1 MSLSAAYKQFRG
13 RRSFLICL
21 SLFIAI
27 WVSAHFLT
35 GFDDGFGALNLI
47 LSAEASLSMAVFMA
61 LQAQVDGIATKAD
74 DFQRRQLEYLLELM
88 EGQQA
93 MLRDAFRR
101 EQDDGD
107 GPDARRAEQ

>member
-1 MSLSAAYKQFRG
+1 MSLSAAYKRFRG
-13 RRSFLICL
+13 SRSFLLCL

-27 WVSAHFLT
+27 WVGAHFLT

-61 LQAQVDGIATKAD
+61 IQQQIDDLQATSDA
-74 DFQRRQLEYLLELM
+74 FQRRQLEYLLELM

-93 MLRDAFRR
+93 MLRDALRR
-101 EQDDGD
+101 ERDD
-107 GPDARRAEQ
+107 E